1 MRATIRFI
9 LKPKIEQ
16 NCKNLK
22 STYGIIP
29 FISTKQGCM
38 CSVGG
43 WKAGEWLPETA
54 ERLGLVMTERG
65 SEQMLVVC

>member
-1 MRATIRFI
+1 
-9 LKPKIEQ
+9 
-16 NCKNLK
+16 
-22 STYGIIP
+22 
-29 FISTKQGCM
+29 M